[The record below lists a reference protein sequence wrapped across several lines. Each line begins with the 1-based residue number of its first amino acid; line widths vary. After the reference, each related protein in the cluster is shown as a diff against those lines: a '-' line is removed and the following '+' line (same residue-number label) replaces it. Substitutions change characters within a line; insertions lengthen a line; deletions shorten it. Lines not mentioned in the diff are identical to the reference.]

1 MTIKTA
7 FWLTLIAVV
16 ATAAGCNDDGD
27 GTQFTSQAYS
37 SVALSSF
44 HITANND
51 KTHLDSVYFS
61 IDLERAQIYNADS
74 LPYGSDV
81 TALVPV
87 VMMQTG
93 ASVAEFKF
101 KTLAGEDTVSNY
113 LTNSTNPVNFAAG
126 PVELRIVSL
135 DGTAERIYTVKVNV
149 HTVNQDSLYW
159 GELAYSTL
167 PSKFAAPTR
176 QHTVRRGETIYCL
189 TGDVTGSYCM
199 ASSTDP
205 AAAQWR
211 LQDVA
216 FGFEPDVDSFTATD
230 DTFYILDTAGNL
242 YGSSDTGATWTQC
255 SSAPWRY
262 IFGAVNGSVVG
273 SALRDGQWVYVTYP
287 ETAEEP
293 IAADFPVS
301 GLSQAV
307 TLSTSLSGQESLLF
321 VGGRLAD
328 GTLTNRTYG
337 YDGVNWAQLSTRAIP
352 EALEDA
358 VIWPYATRHYSTSW
372 KATDYDAIFAMG
384 GRRSDGSINDTVYV
398 SENYGITWAKASASM
413 QLPEGFATPARAQAF
428 VSDITMPGDRAAASR
443 AWHTILSCRRPYD
456 TRPIEEWECPY
467 IYIFGGVDKMGTLY
481 NTVWQGVILRYT
493 FKPIQ

>member
-7 FWLTLIAVV
+7 FWLTLIAVG
-16 ATAAGCNDDGD
+16 ATAAGCNDDG
-27 GTQFTSQAYS
+27 TVLTSESYS
-37 SVALSSF
+37 SVAISSF
-44 HITANND
+44 HLSAND
-51 KTHLDSVYFS
+51 AIAHLDSVYFS

-74 LPYGSDV
+74 LPYGTDV

-93 ASVAEFKF
+93 ASVAELKF
-101 KTLAGEDTVSNY
+101 KTIAGEDTVSNY

-167 PSKFAAPTR
+167 PSKFASPTR

-189 TGDVTGSYCM
+189 TSDGAGSYCM

-205 AAAQWR
+205 SAAQWR

-216 FGFEPDVDSFTATD
+216 FSFEPDVDSFTATD
-230 DTFYILDTAGNL
+230 DAFYILDGDGAL
-242 YGSSDTGATWTQC
+242 YCSADAGATWTPC
-255 SSAPWRY
+255 GSAPWRY
-262 IFGAVNGSVVG
+262 IFGAVNGSIVG

-287 ETAEEP
+287 ESAEQP
-293 IAADFPVS
+293 IEADFPVS
-301 GLSQAV
+301 GMSQAV
-307 TLSTSLSGQESLLF
+307 TLTTSLSGQESLLF

-328 GTLTNRTYG
+328 GSLTNRTYG
-337 YDGVNWAQLSTRAIP
+337 YDGTNWAQLSTRAIK
-352 EALEDA
+352 EGLEDA
-358 VIWPYATRHYSTSW
+358 VIWQYATRHYSSSW
-372 KATDYDAIFAMG
+372 SATDYSAIFAMG

-398 SENYGITWAKASASM
+398 SENYGITWTKASTSM
-413 QLPEGFATPARAQAF
+413 QLPEGVATPARAQAF
-428 VSDITMPGDRAAASR
+428 VSDITMTADRTAASR

-467 IYIFGGVDKMGTLY
+467 IYIFGGVDKMGALY